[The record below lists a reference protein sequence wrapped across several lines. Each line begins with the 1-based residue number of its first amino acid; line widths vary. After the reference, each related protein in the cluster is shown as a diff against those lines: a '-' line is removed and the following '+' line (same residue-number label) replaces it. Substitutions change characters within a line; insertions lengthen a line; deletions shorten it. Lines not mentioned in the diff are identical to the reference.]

1 MHLTRYSDYSLR
13 VLIFLGSKGEELATI
28 PEISQAYGIS
38 RGHLMKVVNLLAQL
52 GYVKAQRGRGGGLTL
67 GMPADKLRVGQ
78 VLRQTEGAFAL
89 VECFA
94 QGEAARACRIAP
106 VCRLRG
112 MFSEALD
119 AFLAVLDGYT
129 LADIVVGRA
138 APLRRLLRI
147 AG

>member
-13 VLIFLGSKGEELATI
+13 VLIFLGSKGDELATI
-28 PEISQAYGIS
+28 PEISDAYGIS
-38 RGHLMKVVNLLAQL
+38 RGHLMKVVNLLAQV
-52 GYVKAQRGRGGGLTL
+52 GYVKAQRGRGGGLSL
-67 GMPADKLRVGQ
+67 GMPAEKIRIGE

-94 QGEAARACRIAP
+94 QSHGRRVCRIAP
-106 VCRLRG
+106 ACRLRG
-112 MFSEALD
+112 MLGEALD

-129 LADIVVGRA
+129 LADIIVGRA
-138 APLRRLLRI
+138 RPLRRLLRI